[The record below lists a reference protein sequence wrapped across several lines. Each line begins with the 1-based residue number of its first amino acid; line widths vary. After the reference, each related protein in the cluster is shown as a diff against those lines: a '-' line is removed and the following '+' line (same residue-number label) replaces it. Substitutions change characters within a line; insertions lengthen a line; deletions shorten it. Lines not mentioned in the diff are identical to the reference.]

1 MWKSLCC
8 VLEKS
13 GRIEHEPVNGVDDN
27 FVSMVKSSQKY
38 VAQFVDA
45 AYQRRRNILYT

>member
-13 GRIEHEPVNGVDDN
+13 GRIEHEPVNGVDVN
-27 FVSMVKSSQKY
+27 LLM
-38 VAQFVDA
+38 
-45 AYQRRRNILYT
+45 